1 MKNLNQYNEY
11 SSKRQKEL
19 WDNLEKDEA
28 KLIEK
33 LTQFYREESHKLGKE
48 IAEYFARYGK
58 DNVIEY
64 RSLLTRLSSVDRKLL
79 YERFDDFIENTHNTS
94 T

>member
-33 LTQFYREESHKLGKE
+33 LTQFYKEESHKLGKE

-64 RSLLTRLSSVDRKLL
+64 RSLLARLSLSL
-79 YERFDDFIENTHNTS
+79 IHI
-94 T
+94 

>member
-64 RSLLTRLSSVDRKLL
+64 RSLLTRLSSADRKLL
-79 YERFDDFIENTHNTS
+79 YERFDAFS
-94 T
+94 L

>member
-79 YERFDDFIENTHNTS
+79 YERFDDFIEKYPQMFL
-94 T
+94 